1 MIDGVVPHDEY
12 RDEMDMLG
20 ISQFLG
26 AVQREPFLPLQLF
39 GVSVIEITEKDQTTL
54 APELPTFVIPT
65 IDMYEG
71 TVSPI
76 EGAFNSVDPP
86 LSFDI
91 LLGFIT
97 HSDYVSDDSIMDSSI
112 YKYPSVFCDDVSL
125 LAPYSPTSQILD
137 IDYETAQHDSDE
149 RATPIVGDVEIVDF
163 STVNQPRELKI
174 GSPLSIDERDNL
186 IHLLKSYLDV
196 KEEIQKQPSVGFLS
210 VVKYPEWLANV
221 VPVPKKDGK
230 VRVCVDFK
238 DLNKRIK
245 KRLLSS
251 WSRVPIVTK
260 SCHLNEN
267 AGATYQRAIITS
279 FHDMMHRDVEDI
291 WSVSKSI
298 EVNPDEIRVILDMP
312 APKTKKEA
320 RVSDITLGC
329 MLAHLDDSRKKQA
342 IYYLS
347 KRMLAYEMKYVVIER
362 FYLAL
367 GSIIVDHLASLP
379 TIESRLVD
387 DDFPNKE
394 FIAMTRLLGWD
405 IYFDEAANHSGYGIG
420 VLLVFPW

>member
-26 AVQREPFLPLQLF
+26 A
-39 GVSVIEITEKDQTTL
+39 ITEKDQTAL
-54 APELPTFVIPT
+54 ALELPTFVIPT

-91 LLGFIT
+91 LSGFIT

-137 IDYETAQHDSDE
+137 IDYETTQHDSDE
-149 RATPIVGDVEIVDF
+149 RATPTVGDVEIVDF
-163 STVNQPRELKI
+163 STVNQPRKLKI

-186 IHLLKSYLDV
+186 IHLLKSYLDFAG
-196 KEEIQKQPSVGFLS
+196 ERGDSKQPSVGFLS
-210 VVKYPEWLANV
+210 VVEYPEWLANV

-238 DLNKRIK
+238 DLNKGTYCYK
-245 KRLLSS
+245 VMPFGLK
-251 WSRVPIVTK
+251 
-260 SCHLNEN
+260 N
-267 AGATYQRAIITS
+267 AGATYQRAIITL
-279 FHDMMHRDVEDI
+279 FHDMTHGMLRC
-291 WSVSKSI
+291 I
-298 EVNPDEIRVILDMP
+298 EVDPDEIRVILDMP

-320 RVSDITLGC
+320 RVSDIALVC

-347 KRMLAYEMKYVVIER
+347 KRMLEYEMKYVVIER

-367 GSIIVDHLASLP
+367 HYCDHLASLL
-379 TIESRLVD
+379 TMESRLVD
-387 DDFPNKE
+387 DDFPNEE
-394 FIAMTRLLGWD
+394 FIAMTRLLGWG

-420 VLLVFPW
+420 VLLVSPMVITFRDLFV

>member
-1 MIDGVVPHDEY
+1 MDHETPNASAFMMIAPPSPDRGNLFSLCFSDETTDYGVDIEPTDMIDGAVPHDEY

-26 AVQREPFLPLQLF
+26 VVQREPFLPLQLF
-39 GVSVIEITEKDQTTL
+39 GVSIIEITEKDQIAL

-137 IDYETAQHDSDE
+137 IDYETAQHDLDE

-196 KEEIQKQPSVGFLS
+196 FTSSYEGMLGLDPFIVHHHLPILPYARPIKQKLRRLHPRWSLQVKEEIQKQPSVGFLS

-238 DLNKRIK
+238 DLNK
-245 KRLLSS
+245 
-251 WSRVPIVTK
+251 
-260 SCHLNEN
+260 
-267 AGATYQRAIITS
+267 
-279 FHDMMHRDVEDI
+279 
-291 WSVSKSI
+291 VSAK
-298 EVNPDEIRVILDMP
+298 
-312 APKTKKEA
+312 
-320 RVSDITLGC
+320 
-329 MLAHLDDSRKKQA
+329 
-342 IYYLS
+342 
-347 KRMLAYEMKYVVIER
+347 
-362 FYLAL
+362 
-367 GSIIVDHLASLP
+367 
-379 TIESRLVD
+379 
-387 DDFPNKE
+387 DDFPLPH
-394 FIAMTRLLGWD
+394 IDLLVDNTAGHLILSFMD
-405 IYFDEAANHSGYGIG
+405 GFSGYNQI
-420 VLLVFPW
+420 LMALEDKEKTAFIME